1 MKDPQSPIDAIDAS
15 EVSAEI
21 IRKQNLF
28 AVVWEHALNMKTK
41 ATEEAEDESEC
52 KGSCLY
58 KVFSGDG
65 VINSCFIG
73 CTFPLS
79 LYSKDMENTAAEH
92 LFKMFTIIHQ
102 HYIINNYS
110 VDQKFLSEM
119 QKIHDNKFESR
130 MYYLDILGRK
140 HGLDMSD
147 FTLIAESV
155 DVDDFGDDV
164 RGVHQ
169 H

>member
-1 MKDPQSPIDAIDAS
+1 MKDPQSPIVAIDAS

-41 ATEEAEDESEC
+41 ATEEAEDEGEG

-58 KVFSGDG
+58 KVFSGKE
-65 VINSCFIG
+65 VVNSCFIG

-79 LYSKDMENTAAEH
+79 LYSEYMENTAAEH

-119 QKIHDNKFESR
+119 QEIHDNKFESR

-147 FTLIAESV
+147 FPLAS
-155 DVDDFGDDV
+155 
-164 RGVHQ
+164 
-169 H
+169 

>member
-1 MKDPQSPIDAIDAS
+1 MKYPQSPIVAIDAS

-41 ATEEAEDESEC
+41 ATEEEEDEDEGEGN
-52 KGSCLY
+52 GSCLY

-92 LFKMFTIIHQ
+92 LFKIFTIIHQ

-119 QKIHDNKFESR
+119 QEIHDNKFESR

-147 FTLIAESV
+147 FPLVTESA
-155 DVDDFGDDV
+155 DNFSDDV
-164 RGVHQ
+164 REVHQ